1 MILQSKHFI
10 DNKDIDAVSDVL
22 RNKNITQGEIVN
34 DLEKKIC
41 AYVKS
46 KYAVAVTSCSAGL
59 HLSCKVLGIKNK
71 NVVTSPITFAS
82 TASSVLHNNGN
93 LKFVDIEKNNANI
106 DLNAIE
112 KLKFKVHTIIPIHF
126 SGAPVELKNF
136 KSRNPNIKIL
146 EDSAH
151 ALGSKYKSGEM
162 IGSCKYSD
170 ISVFSLHPA
179 KTITSGEGGIITT
192 NNKEYYEKLKLIAN
206 NGVQKKSE
214 KFKIKKNKDNMWY
227 YEVQE
232 LGFHYRITDFQC
244 ALAISQMNKITKFLN
259 IREKLVKNYDNA
271 FNNFK
276 NLYPATEY
284 TDRKYSSNHLYVVRI
299 KFQKIKKNRNEVMKY
314 LKRKGINTQIHY
326 IPLTHHPL
334 FKKYKPKD
342 NKLINAMNYY
352 DEALS
357 IPLHY
362 SLSEK
367 DQERVINEL
376 EKIVG

>member
-10 DNKDIDAVSDVL
+10 DEDDINAVSDVL
-22 RNKNITQGEIVN
+22 RNKNITQGELVN
-34 DLEKKIC
+34 SLEKKIC
-41 AYVKS
+41 KYVKS

-93 LKFVDIEKNNANI
+93 LKFVDIAENNVNI
-106 DLNAIE
+106 DLNNIE
-112 KLKFKVHTIIPIHF
+112 KLKFNLDTIIPVHF
-126 SGAPVELKNF
+126 SGAPVELKDF
-136 KSRNPNIKIL
+136 RSRNPKIKIL

-170 ISVFSLHPA
+170 LSVFSLHPS

-206 NGVQKKSE
+206 NGVQKKNE
-214 KFKIKKNKDNMWY
+214 KFKIKKNKNNMWY

-244 ALAISQMNKITKFLN
+244 ALAISQLNKIGKFLK
-259 IREKLVKNYDNA
+259 IREKLVQKYDYA

-276 NLYPATEY
+276 NLSPAIDFSE
-284 TDRKYSSNHLYVVRI
+284 RKNSSNHLYVVRI
-299 KFQKIKKNRNEVMKY
+299 RFKKINKTRNEVMKY
-314 LKRKGINTQIHY
+314 LKKMGIYTQVHY
-326 IPLTHHPL
+326 IPVVNHPL
-334 FKKYKPKD
+334 FKNYRLK
-342 NKLINAMNYY
+342 NTQLTNTRSYY

-357 IPLHY
+357 LPLHC
-362 SLSEK
+362 SLTEK
-367 DQERVINEL
+367 QQEKVIQEL
-376 EKIVG
+376 KKIVG